1 MATPTTFEDG
11 NDGACNVVHCTLR
24 EALSF
29 PIQTINLLHGTYELT
44 MQQPL
49 ILSGVR
55 TINGAGA
62 TIDGNGASRVLF
74 LQETTNATINDVTI
88 TGGNATG
95 NAPQGGGIY
104 VQNPSTLQL
113 NRSTVAGNRADTQG
127 GGIFTESSGLVE
139 IIDSTISGNAA
150 GPVGGGGQGAGIYA
164 GANPNV
170 TNVRLFNTT
179 ISGNEI
185 PGIRALGAGV
195 AALGA
200 LELVHTTIAGNVSSD
215 SGLDVNSVAGV
226 PAPPALTISNTIVA
240 SDSGPA
246 CVIVG
251 RTIAGG
257 YSLDDDGTCGFSR
270 VGDRPGVNPLLGPLQ
285 NNGGPTNTMALLAG
299 SPAIGGAQSGDL
311 RRNRPARRR
320 SAAAGHLRHRR
331 VRVRPAASTA
341 TATASA
347 PAGRSAAAAG
357 ARQERERDR
366 QERDGADQAAG
377 QGAEVPAAAR
387 G

>member
-29 PIQTINLLHGTYELT
+29 PIQTINLLPGTYELT

-95 NAPQGGGIY
+95 NTPQGGGIY

-150 GPVGGGGQGAGIYA
+150 GPVAGGGQGA
-164 GANPNV
+164 
-170 TNVRLFNTT
+170 R
-179 ISGNEI
+179 
-185 PGIRALGAGV
+185 
-195 AALGA
+195 
-200 LELVHTTIAGNVSSD
+200 H
-215 SGLDVNSVAGV
+215 
-226 PAPPALTISNTIVA
+226 
-240 SDSGPA
+240 
-246 CVIVG
+246 
-251 RTIAGG
+251 
-257 YSLDDDGTCGFSR
+257 
-270 VGDRPGVNPLLGPLQ
+270 
-285 NNGGPTNTMALLAG
+285 
-299 SPAIGGAQSGDL
+299 L
-311 RRNRPARRR
+311 RRRG
-320 SAAAGHLRHRR
+320 SQRHK
-331 VRVRPAASTA
+331 
-341 TATASA
+341 
-347 PAGRSAAAAG
+347 
-357 ARQERERDR
+357 RQTGQRDR
-366 QERDGADQAAG
+366 QRQPDPWSPRLRCRDCRAWCA
-377 QGAEVPAAAR
+377 GAESIRRSPVTWVPTAASM
-387 G
+387 

>member
-29 PIQTINLLHGTYELT
+29 PIQTINLLPGTYELT

-164 GANPNV
+164 GAAPNV

-179 ISGNEI
+179 S
-185 PGIRALGAGV
+185 
-195 AALGA
+195 AATRS
-200 LELVHTTIAGNVSSD
+200 LESAPSVQEWPRLVCWSWST
-215 SGLDVNSVAGV
+215 
-226 PAPPALTISNTIVA
+226 
-240 SDSGPA
+240 
-246 CVIVG
+246 
-251 RTIAGG
+251 
-257 YSLDDDGTCGFSR
+257 
-270 VGDRPGVNPLLGPLQ
+270 
-285 NNGGPTNTMALLAG
+285 
-299 SPAIGGAQSGDL
+299 
-311 RRNRPARRR
+311 RR
-320 SAAAGHLRHRR
+320 SP
-331 VRVRPAASTA
+331 VT
-341 TATASA
+341 
-347 PAGRSAAAAG
+347 
-357 ARQERERDR
+357 
-366 QERDGADQAAG
+366 
-377 QGAEVPAAAR
+377 
-387 G
+387 